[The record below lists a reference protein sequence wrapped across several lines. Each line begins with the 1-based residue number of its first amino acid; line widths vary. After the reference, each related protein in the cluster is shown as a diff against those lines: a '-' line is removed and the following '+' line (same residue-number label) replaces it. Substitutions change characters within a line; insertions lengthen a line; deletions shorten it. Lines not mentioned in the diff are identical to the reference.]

1 MPDYARY
8 LIICGIVFLTH
19 YQEGITGFGCAALA
33 LPFVA
38 MLVGLK
44 TAVPL
49 LVILGWLIAIGIV
62 LLDRRG
68 VAWKEFAII
77 VALLCVGL
85 PIGGWASNSLPE
97 YHLKWVLAAFMVA
110 VGIHGLIRQGLRY
123 APPKEMTIARR
134 LMLGAFVP
142 MSGVIQGA
150 FGTGGPLL
158 VIYATRAIPD
168 KSAFRGTLC
177 VVWIVT
183 NAMLLARFAVE
194 GALTSEVLRLAA
206 ICLPFVLVGMLL
218 GNRSHYRVNEIMFR
232 RVVYGVLVASGAFL
246 AWSLMRH

>member
-8 LIICGIVFLTH
+8 LVIGIIVFATH

-38 MLVGLK
+38 MLVGLQ

-77 VALLCVGL
+77 VVLLGIGL
-85 PIGGWASNSLPE
+85 PIGAWASDALPE
-97 YHLKWVLAAFMVA
+97 YTLKWILAGFMIV

-123 APPKEMTIARR
+123 APPREMTLARR
-134 LMLGAFVP
+134 AMLGIFVP
-142 MSGVIQGA
+142 MGGIIQGA

-158 VIYATRAIPD
+158 VIYATRAIPE

-177 VVWIVT
+177 VVWIAV
-183 NAMLLARFAVE
+183 NAVLIGHFASR
-194 GALTSEVLRLAA
+194 GALTPDVLRLAA
-206 ICLPFVLVGMLL
+206 FCLPFVLAGMFL
-218 GNRSHYRVNEIMFR
+218 GNRTHYRVNELVFR
-232 RVVYGVLVASGAFL
+232 RVVYGVLIASGAFL
-246 AWSLMRH
+246 ACSLVRL

>member
-1 MPDYARY
+1 MSDYARY
-8 LIICGIVFLTH
+8 LIIGLIVFLTH

-38 MLVGLK
+38 MLVGLQ

-77 VALLCVGL
+77 LVLLGIGL
-85 PIGGWASNSLPE
+85 PIGMRASSSLPE
-97 YHLKWVLAAFMVA
+97 DTLKWILAGFMVA
-110 VGIHGLIRQGLRY
+110 VGIHGIIRQGLRY
-123 APPKEMTIARR
+123 APPKEMTLARR
-134 LMLGAFVP
+134 LMLSAFVP

-183 NAMLLARFAVE
+183 NAALIGRFAVN
-194 GALTSEVLRLAA
+194 GALTPDVLRLVA
-206 ICLPFVLVGMLL
+206 ICLPFVLAGMFL
-218 GNRSHYRVNEIMFR
+218 GNRSHYRVNEVMFR
-232 RVVYGVLVASGAFL
+232 RVVYGVLTASGAFL
-246 AWSLMRH
+246 AWSLMRR